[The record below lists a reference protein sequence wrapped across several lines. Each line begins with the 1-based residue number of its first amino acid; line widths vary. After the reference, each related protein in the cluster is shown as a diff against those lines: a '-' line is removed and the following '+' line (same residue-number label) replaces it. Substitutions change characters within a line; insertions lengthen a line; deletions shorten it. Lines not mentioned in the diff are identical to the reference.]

1 MEQER
6 LSALFERAIALQP
19 AERPDFVRKSARG
32 DTELAAE
39 LGSLLASHE
48 EAPDFL
54 EGMPATIVTRALR
67 ALAETPLEQST
78 IDQLRDRYEILE
90 RLGSGGMG
98 VVYKARDL
106 RLGRL
111 VALKFLRPHLTGDD
125 SARER
130 LLAEARAVSVLDHAN
145 IAVVHEIGE
154 IRSGGLFI
162 SMTFYQGETLQE
174 RLTRGPLSA
183 EHASR
188 LALQIARALA
198 AAHRTGVVHCDIKPS
213 NVLITAEGLAKLVDF
228 GIARVVGAESTE
240 GGPLRGT
247 IAYMSP
253 EQTRGGAPDPR
264 TDLWAFGIVLCEA
277 LTGERPFRNE
287 HEADLIDAIRNDDP
301 AIDRGP
307 EIPRSLTRIIG
318 RCLEKDPLN
327 RYQSAEEVIADLE
340 GLAHA
345 RVVNSRRRGRVAVGV
360 PLAILLTAGLLS
372 SHGDAPFVGGLG
384 TPAPYRLAVYPLG
397 FDGSDLESAYLA
409 DQLTDELIERL
420 STLRDLRVFEA
431 DASTTPD
438 VAGIVGARSILQGR
452 VSRTGRRVLVSLQL
466 AGPESPDPL
475 WSQRYAGDPEDMFAL
490 QLQIAQD
497 LARALH
503 IRIRSDERRQLA
515 KRGTESAEAYTLYLR
530 GRHFLEKQDEASARR
545 ALALFQQ
552 ALDLDPTYAHAWTG
566 IANVYYAL
574 AALSVLP
581 TDEAYPPARA
591 AATRALELDEELSS
605 AHEILAI
612 VLSYYYWNL
621 PAADEH
627 FRRAIELEPGNSG
640 AHGRYAEHLRNQ
652 GRFEE
657 SLREIRTA
665 QDLDPLS
672 REHQIGEGIILY
684 LAGRHD
690 EAIQVLD
697 RLLDLNPGFRYP
709 LFFTALIKVQQ
720 KRYDEALAD
729 LQAMDPDA
737 RTPDSRSLRGYIYA
751 ATNRAADARMMIA
764 TLDATVQPVVSP
776 FHAAVIHVGLG
787 ERERAI
793 DLLWE
798 AYRLRT
804 WQVRLLK
811 VEPLFDPLRSE
822 PRFQAL
828 LEEIGLGEEG

>member
-6 LSALFERAIALQP
+6 LGALFERAIALLP
-19 AERPDFVRKSARG
+19 AERADFLRKSARG
-32 DTELAAE
+32 DPELAEE

-54 EGMPATIVTRALR
+54 EGMPATIVTRVLR
-67 ALAETPLEQST
+67 AVAETPLEQST
-78 IDQLRDRYEILE
+78 LDHLRDRYEILE

-98 VVYKARDL
+98 AVYKARDL

-111 VALKFLRPHLTGDD
+111 VALKFLRSHLTGDD

-145 IAVVHEIGE
+145 IGVVHEIGE
-154 IRSGGLFI
+154 IPSGGLFI
-162 SMTFYQGETLQE
+162 SMTYYQGETLRD

-183 EHASR
+183 EGASR
-188 LALQIARALA
+188 LGLQIARALA
-198 AAHRTGVVHCDIKPS
+198 TAHRAGVVHCDIKPS
-213 NVLITAEGLAKLVDF
+213 NVLITAEGIAKLVDF
-228 GIARVVGAESTE
+228 GIARAVGAESTE
-240 GGPLRGT
+240 GGALRGT

-253 EQTRGGAPDPR
+253 EQTRGSATDPR

-277 LTGERPFRNE
+277 LTGKRPFRSADE
-287 HEADLIDAIRNDDP
+287 HDLIDAIRHDDP
-301 AIDRGP
+301 TIDGGP
-307 EIPRSLTRIIG
+307 GIPRSMTRIIG
-318 RCLEKDPLN
+318 KCLEKDPRN
-327 RYQSAEEVIADLE
+327 RYQSAEEVIVDLE
-340 GLAHA
+340 ALA
-345 RVVNSRRRGRVAVGV
+345 RPEDGRPRRRGRIAIAV
-360 PLAILLTAGLLS
+360 PLAILTAGLLTT
-372 SHGDAPFVGGLG
+372 HGDAPYVAGLG
-384 TPAPYRLAVYPLG
+384 TPTPYRLAVYPLA
-397 FDGSDLESAYLA
+397 FDGSDPEDAYIA

-420 STLRDLRVFEA
+420 STLRALRVFEG
-431 DASTTPD
+431 DAMGAAD
-438 VAGIVGARSILQGR
+438 VAGVVGARSILQGR
-452 VSRTGRRVLVSLQL
+452 VSKTGSRLLVSLQL
-466 AGPESPDPL
+466 AGPEGLDPL
-475 WSQRYAGDPEDMFAL
+475 WSQRYAADPEDMFVL

-503 IRIRSDERRQLA
+503 IQIRSDERRQLA

-530 GRHFLEKQDEASARR
+530 GRHFLEKQDEASVRR
-545 ALALFQQ
+545 AMALFQQ
-552 ALDLDPTYAHAWTG
+552 ALDLDPTYAQAWTG
-566 IANVYYAL
+566 LANVYYAL

-591 AATRALELDEELSS
+591 AATRALELDEELAS
-605 AHEILAI
+605 AHEILAT

-621 PAADEH
+621 PAAEEH
-627 FRRAIELEPGNSG
+627 FRRAIELEPGNPG

-652 GRFEE
+652 GRFVE
-657 SLREIRTA
+657 SLREIRVA

-672 REHQIGEGIILY
+672 REHQVGEGIILY

-697 RLLDLNPGFRYP
+697 RLIDLNPEFRYP
-709 LFFTALIKVQQ
+709 LFFTALVKVQQ
-720 KRYDEALAD
+720 ERYDEALAD
-729 LQAMDPDA
+729 LQAMDPEA
-737 RTPDSRSLRGYIYA
+737 RTPDSRSLRGFIYA

-811 VEPLFDPLRSE
+811 VEPLFDSLRSE

-828 LEEIGLGEEG
+828 LEEIGLGEGG